1 MEAFDTVRR
10 SAARLHEEAVNAGAD
25 PLDPLSLVEK
35 AVAHLELE
43 LYRLQPGDPALKG
56 SRALFDDQSGS
67 IFCERTNDAGE
78 EAVLIGHELGHACV
92 HVTSCSCSKDDV
104 DASRPEEASP
114 VGMQRVEDYGIRER
128 RELQANVFAREL
140 VFPRSLARRLFVTE
154 GMSASEIATR
164 LKLPKNLIR
173 QQLFDA
179 LLLPETPEQVSAAP
193 QTAALASRDPSQDRA
208 AIHRGSPFLLQ
219 AGPGTGKT
227 RTLVKTVRELLEE
240 GVPPSAI
247 LILTFSNRAA
257 GELSERIALV
267 AGEASTKIWAGTF
280 HAFGLDLIRRY
291 HDKMG
296 LLPQPPLFDKSDAV
310 AVLEDLLPTMP
321 LVHYQNLWDPRLVLR
336 DIVSAIYRAKDEL
349 TDPIRYR
356 ALADEMRRKATTPEE
371 VEAAEK
377 CLEIALVYD
386 HYEAAL
392 KKKGAVDF
400 GDLIMRPTLLL
411 ESDAAAQAEVQLRH
425 RHILVDEYQD
435 VNRASARLLKAVAGD
450 GKRLWVVGD
459 ARQSIY
465 RFRGASSANMVGFG
479 RDYPDSKADQLEI
492 SYRSTKEIV
501 EVVKSIAPHMGASE
515 GMLPLAITADRGS
528 SPTRPEIRRYES
540 PDDEIEGVAASIR
553 ELETKG
559 VPLRDQAVLCRTNA
573 RLSEIASG
581 LEARGIPVLHL
592 GSLFER
598 GEVRDL
604 LALMSLVVDAVGDG
618 LVRVA
623 AHERYGLTLQDVYLV
638 LRWLQTSGQTT
649 LTALPALCQV
659 PGLSPT
665 AVEGL
670 TRLAADLSGVQT
682 AVMPWEL
689 LATYLLDRT
698 DVVRQMARSN
708 TVQGRMGAVAVWQ
721 FLNFVREQ
729 RPGGPGLPIRRV
741 LDRVRNIVLLAE
753 ERDLRQVPAAALH
766 LDAVKLL
773 TVHGSKGLEFEAVHV
788 PGLTVAG
795 FPLTYRGQR
804 CPPPTGMI
812 DGAPGSVSDDAK
824 QSHQREE
831 ECLFFVAVSRARTHL
846 VIHLCQK
853 QNNGNKR
860 NPSPFL
866 DWIPKRLA
874 VDVTNPAQLPLPADA
889 PRPQPISVDLPKG
902 WHVSG
907 GQLGLYDKCPRRFFY
922 THVLGLRGARKSTPF
937 SVTHDCLYEL
947 MSWLS
952 DARRD
957 RPPTGVEAEDAF
969 EAIWRTQGPV
979 EHGYADEYRRLASKL
994 IGALL
999 AAGAGQKF
1007 RDSEPIAINLVSGQV
1022 VVKPDEIAELP
1033 DGSVVLRRINTG
1045 RKSSDEYDRLDYV
1058 LYHLAGEAKFG
1069 AKFRIDAVHL
1079 SDDLVEV
1086 VPLTTKKIGG
1096 KKEKGN
1102 AMLSAITAGQFP
1114 LETDSVTCPR
1124 CPHFFVCSAVPKGR
1138 LTLL

>member
-1 MEAFDTVRR
+1 VEAFDAVRR
-10 SAARLHEEAVNAGAD
+10 SAAHLHEEAVKEGAD
-25 PLDPLSLVEK
+25 PLNPVSLVEK
-35 AVAHLELE
+35 AVAHLGLE
-43 LYRLQPGDPALKG
+43 LYRLEPGDPALKG
-56 SRALFDDQSGS
+56 ARALFDDQSGS
-67 IFCERTNDAGE
+67 IFCERTDDAGE
-78 EAVLIGHELGHACV
+78 EAVLIGHEVGHACV
-92 HVTSCSCSKDDV
+92 HVASCSCSKEDV

-114 VGMQRVEDYGIRER
+114 VGLQRVEDYGVRER
-128 RELQANVFAREL
+128 QELQANVFSREL
-140 VFPRSLARRLFVTE
+140 VFPRSLARLLFVKE
-154 GMSASEIATR
+154 GMNASEIATR
-164 LKLPKNLIR
+164 LMLPKNLVR

-179 LLLPETPEQVSAAP
+179 LLLPETPEQAP
-193 QTAALASRDPSQDRA
+193 VPPGPTPPVSRDPSQDRA
-208 AIHRGSPFLLQ
+208 TIHRGSPFLLQ

-227 RTLVKTVRELLEE
+227 RTLVKTVLKLLEE
-240 GVPPSAI
+240 GVHPSAI
-247 LILTFSNRAA
+247 LILTYSNRAA
-257 GELSERIALV
+257 GELSERIALA
-267 AGEASTKIWAGTF
+267 AGEASTKIWTGTF
-280 HAFGLDLIRRY
+280 HAFGLDLLRRY
-291 HDKMG
+291 HDKLG
-296 LLPQPPLFDKSDAV
+296 LPPQPPLFDKSDAV

-336 DIVSAIYRAKDEL
+336 DIVSTIYRAKDEL
-349 TDPIRYR
+349 TDPKRYR
-356 ALADEMRRKATTPEE
+356 ALADEMRRKATNSDEI
-371 VEAAEK
+371 EAAEK

-392 KKKGAVDF
+392 TKKGAVDF
-400 GDLIMRPTLLL
+400 GDLIMRPALLL
-411 ESDAAAQAEVQLRH
+411 ESDANVQAEVRLRH

-479 RDYPDSKADQLEI
+479 RDYPDSKADQLEV
-492 SYRSTKEIV
+492 SYRSTQQ
-501 EVVKSIAPHMGASE
+501 VVDVVTSIAPRMGASE

-528 SPTRPEIRRYES
+528 GSSGPEIRRYES
-540 PDDEIEGVAASIR
+540 PDDEVEGVAASIR
-553 ELETKG
+553 ELGKKG
-559 VPLRDQAVLCRTNA
+559 VPLRKQAVLCRTNS
-573 RLSEIASG
+573 RLSEIASA

-598 GEVRDL
+598 EEVRDL
-604 LALMSLVVDAVGDG
+604 LSLMSLVADSLGDG
-618 LVRVA
+618 LIRVA
-623 AHERYGLTLQDVYLV
+623 AQDRYGSTLQDVYLV
-638 LRWLQTSGQTT
+638 LRWLQTSGLTT
-649 LTALPALCQV
+649 LTALPVLSQI

-670 TRLAADLSGVQT
+670 TRLAADLNGVQI
-682 AVMPWEL
+682 AVMPWEF

-698 DVVRQMARSN
+698 DVVREMSQAK

-729 RPGGPGLPIRRV
+729 SPSGSGLSIRRV

-795 FPLTYRGQR
+795 FPLSYRGQR

-812 DGAPGSVSDDAK
+812 EGASGTVSDDAK
-824 QSHQREE
+824 QSHLREE

-846 VIHLCQK
+846 VLHLCQK
-853 QNNGNKR
+853 QDNGNKR

-866 DWIPKRLA
+866 DWIPKALA
-874 VDVTNPAQLPLPADA
+874 AEVKDPARLPLPPGA
-889 PRPQPISVDLPKG
+889 PRPQPISVVLPTD

-922 THVLGLRGARKSTPF
+922 THVLGLRGARKITPF
-937 SVTHDCLYEL
+937 TVTHDCLYEL
-947 MSWLS
+947 MGWLA

-957 RPPTGVEAEDAF
+957 ASPTLVEAEDAF
-969 EAIWRTQGPV
+969 EAIWRTRGPIK
-979 EHGYADEYRRLASKL
+979 HGYVDEYRRLASKL

-1007 RDSEPIAINLVSGQV
+1007 RDSEPIAINLPNGQV
-1022 VVKPDEIAELP
+1022 AVKPDEIAELP

-1045 RKSSDEYDRLDYV
+1045 QKSSDEYDRLDYV
-1058 LYHLAGEAKFG
+1058 LYHLAGEARFG
-1069 AKFRIDAVHL
+1069 TRFRIDAVHL
-1079 SDDLVEV
+1079 SDELVEV
-1086 VPLTTKKIGG
+1086 VTLSTKKISG
-1096 KKEKGN
+1096 KKEKSN
-1102 AMLSAITAGQFP
+1102 EMLSAITAGHFP
-1114 LETDSVTCPR
+1114 VEIDSVTCPR